1 MNQQST
7 KFGYCTTTQTLNKC
21 TLCSWD
27 GTTDKWMDRQRDWRS
42 VLYAQMPTGGLFK
55 PRHKKCFPI
64 EEWCRYLIFEN
75 SLLNFLFRLCL
86 QDLLIISPWC
96 LNYIILWPS
105 KGLGGGGGGGGG
117 YVTRVLIPVSTP
129 SLLSKGHGVCSY
141 FNSLFTPYLS
151 RTYDNKPHYNPTQ
164 REDHSINTHS
174 ADPDS
179 NHTCS
184 AKLGQPALHT

>member
-117 YVTRVLIPVSTP
+117 ATLPVSLSLYPPHLCCLRVTVSVHILTVYLPPTYHERMTINPIIIQHKGKIIASTHTARTRTLIIPAQP
-129 SLLSKGHGVCSY
+129 S
-141 FNSLFTPYLS
+141 
-151 RTYDNKPHYNPTQ
+151 
-164 REDHSINTHS
+164 
-174 ADPDS
+174 
-179 NHTCS
+179 
-184 AKLGQPALHT
+184 